1 MVFGVLNSLSLV
13 FLVAGGTLWLTSLG
27 LARRARRYRAGM
39 QTLLQLASRNLEP
52 LEIPLVAWPVLK
64 GAGWQSLWWSADW
77 YGQPV
82 QGALGLPPDGAPHQ
96 HGMQTCELVS
106 GSEVHL
112 TVHLLHG
119 SPRGEKRLFATQLA
133 EVFLLLLETRLR
145 ERTGALSAALA
156 ERARLSLYLQ
166 HDMRNMAQWVSWV
179 SADFASAQTPQAL
192 LGAAQRLRD
201 NAPLAQERALRLNAA
216 LGKSAQ
222 ADIPQDTNLRQALE
236 QSARLAGLELPI
248 TGEAMAWIA
257 PGALE
262 RALDNLLSNLAG
274 DWREG
279 RTALPRAELGMRE
292 PCGDDGAVAHMTLW
306 CPLPASGMGLAP
318 EKLFEPFASGRPG
331 GLGLGLYQARQSLR
345 EAGGTLTASVV
356 GVQLCF
362 TLHLP
367 QTGAGSMAGNTMP
380 GQV

>member
-1 MVFGVLNSLSLV
+1 MGFGVLNSLSLV
-13 FLVAGGTLWLTSLG
+13 CLVAGGTLWLTSLG
-27 LARRARRYRAGM
+27 LARRARHYRAGM

-52 LEIPLVAWPVLK
+52 LEIPLAAWPVLK
-64 GAGWQSLWWSADW
+64 AAGWQSLWWSADW

-82 QGALGLPPDGAPHQ
+82 QGALGLSQEGVPHQ
-96 HGMQTCELVS
+96 HGLQTCELVS

-179 SADFASAQTPQAL
+179 SADFASAQSSQAL
-192 LGAAQRLRD
+192 LGAAQRLKD
-201 NAPLAQERALRLNAA
+201 NAPMAQERAMRLNAA

-222 ADIPQDTNLRQALE
+222 ADIPRDINLRQALE
-236 QSARLAGLELPI
+236 QAARLAGLELPI
-248 TGEAMAWIA
+248 AGEAVAWIA
-257 PGALE
+257 PGSLE

-279 RTALPRAELGMRE
+279 RTERSRAELSMGE
-292 PCGDDGAVAHMTLW
+292 ACEGDGAAARMILW

-318 EKLFEPFASGRPG
+318 EKLFEPFSSGRPG

-345 EAGGTLTASVV
+345 EAGGSLTASVT

-362 TLHLP
+362 ALNLP
-367 QTGAGSMAGNTMP
+367 QRGAGFMAGNTVP
-380 GQV
+380 GQM